1 VAQPAGIIVAGQEH
15 EGTTYFRCGGCGAA
29 TRFAHLE
36 QQYGHLVLGFLDQH
50 GRCGNAVEIA
60 VGRADLGAQ

>member
-1 VAQPAGIIVAGQEH
+1 MAQPAGIIVAGQEH

-36 QQYGHLVLGFLDQH
+36 QQYGHLVRGFLDQH
-50 GRCGNAVEIA
+50 RWCGSAVEIA
-60 VGRADLGAQ
+60 AGPPDSGAQ